1 MQFESNADTGPPS
14 LQALTM
20 FDPTEGPASPR
31 QPRGPLIRGL
41 SIAAL
46 SLVFLGPLLGC
57 DKGPGGGGPGGVF
70 GAPGASCPRP
80 AIPVAST
87 PQFNLQQQEIHALR
101 RAAFRG
107 DFFAQLEL
115 ARRYEGQ
122 KVADR
127 NLEDPI
133 ESAVW
138 YAMALSNASGYTP
151 IAAYAGGNTK
161 DEGRFDDCRRVE
173 RRQAYGTL
181 DRLLGQMSSE
191 EQARVRDRVI
201 YILAGQGAEGYRTLA
216 RIHDVFFGPF
226 GEPPDNREAKLALG
240 RPGYPGAPAVLNLF
254 PRNDVDAYLY
264 TYLAVQT
271 GDVGAY
277 VMLRDFE
284 KSKPE
289 RGGYAQ
295 FVEAKAKRWTPPY
308 EFYPPDAPPSGVPH
322 SDETDWRDDVS
333 DQALSRI
340 GELPFQHVAEAL
352 AYLHIIPRSVSKES
366 SVAPNDVQTLQ
377 AMLGRETTGRLD
389 PIEKVRAIQYAA
401 VNGSPK
407 AQLVLAVM
415 YSEGVGVPRD
425 YARAFRWYAEADRQG
440 SAEAKYAMSTFFS
453 LGMAGIADQD
463 KAKAVVYQIDGA
475 LAGFKPSV
483 SRLQQV
489 LAQVSRGGRPR
500 YRGAGGY
507 GYGGGP
513 PGYDYPSAPS
523 PYGQP
528 QGQPQ
533 GQGGDYGQ
541 PPPQGGYGPDDGSAA
556 GDTTR
561 PADTAQPSS
570 SGERGYR

>member
-1 MQFESNADTGPPS
+1 M
-14 LQALTM
+14 
-20 FDPTEGPASPR
+20 
-31 QPRGPLIRGL
+31 IRGL

-46 SLVFLGPLLGC
+46 SLVILGPLLGC
-57 DKGPGGGGPGGVF
+57 DKGPDEYKSGGPGGVF
-70 GAPGASCPRP
+70 AQNGPTCPRP
-80 AIPVAST
+80 AIPVVST
-87 PQFNLQQQEIHALR
+87 PQFNVQQQEVHALR

-151 IAAYAGGNTK
+151 IAAYSPTSNSSSKGN
-161 DEGRFDDCRRVE
+161 EGRFDDCRRVE
-173 RRQAYGTL
+173 RRLAYGAL
-181 DRLLGQMSSE
+181 DRLLGQMSSD
-191 EQARVRDRVI
+191 EQGKVRDRVI
-201 YILAGQGAEGYRTLA
+201 YVLAGQGADGFRTLA
-216 RIHDVFFGPF
+216 RIHDGFFGPF
-226 GEPPDNREAKLALG
+226 GEPPDNKEAKLALG

-289 RGGYAQ
+289 RGGYSQ

-333 DQALSRI
+333 DAALSRI
-340 GELPFQHVAEAL
+340 NELPFQHVGEAL
-352 AYLHIIPRSVSKES
+352 AYLHIIPKSVSKES

-440 SAEAKYAMSTFFS
+440 SPEAKYAMSTFFS

-475 LAGFKPSV
+475 LSGFKPSV
-483 SRLQQV
+483 ARLQQV
-489 LAQVSRGGRPR
+489 LAQVSRGGGRVR

-507 GYGGGP
+507 GYSGGP
-513 PGYDYPSAPS
+513 PGYDYPPAPS
-523 PYGQP
+523 GYS
-528 QGQPQ
+528 QPQ
-533 GQGGDYGQ
+533 GQGDYGSA
-541 PPPQGGYGPDDGSAA
+541 PQSGYAPDDGSAS

-561 PADTAQPSS
+561 PGGSGQGSS
-570 SGERGYR
+570 TGERGYR

>member
-1 MQFESNADTGPPS
+1 MSNEIDADAAPPAPG
-14 LQALTM
+14 ALTI
-20 FDPTEGPASPR
+20 TEQPEQAGAPR
-31 QPRGPLIRGL
+31 QSRGPLIRGL
-41 SIAAL
+41 SITLL

-57 DKGPGGGGPGGVF
+57 DKGPESGGPGGVF
-70 GAPGASCPRP
+70 AQNGATCPRP
-80 AIPVAST
+80 AIPTVST
-87 PQFNLQQQEIHALR
+87 PQFNIQQQEIHALR

-138 YAMALSNASGYTP
+138 YAMALTNASGYTP
-151 IAAYAGGNTK
+151 IAAYAGGNAK
-161 DEGRFDDCRRVE
+161 GGEGRFDDCRRVE
-173 RRQAYGTL
+173 RRLAYGTL
-181 DRLLGQMSSE
+181 NRLLGQMSSE
-191 EQARVRDRVI
+191 EQAKVRDRVI
-201 YILAGQGAEGYRTLA
+201 YVLAGQGAEGFRTLA
-216 RIHDVFFGPF
+216 RIHDAFFGPF
-226 GEPPDNREAKLALG
+226 GEPPDNKEAKLALG
-240 RPGYPGAPAVLNLF
+240 RPGFPGAPAVLNLF

-308 EFYPPDAPPSGVPH
+308 EFYPPDAPASGVPH

-340 GELPFQHVAEAL
+340 SELPFQHVAEAL
-352 AYLHIIPRSVSKES
+352 AYLHIIPKAVSKES

-463 KAKAVVYQIDGA
+463 KARAVVYQIDGA

-483 SRLQQV
+483 TRLQQV

-513 PGYDYPSAPS
+513 PPGYDYPPAPS

-528 QGQPQ
+528 QGQ
-533 GQGGDYGQ
+533 GDYGQ
-541 PPPQGGYGPDDGSAA
+541 PPPQQGGYGPDDGSAT
-556 GDTTR
+556 GDTSR
-561 PADTAQPSS
+561 PADTSQPSS
-570 SGERGYR
+570 TGERGYR

>member
-1 MQFESNADTGPPS
+1 MQLESNADTGPPS
-14 LQALTM
+14 PLALTIT
-20 FDPTEGPASPR
+20 DQSDTAAPARRPWV
-31 QPRGPLIRGL
+31 RGL

-46 SLVFLGPLLGC
+46 SVVVMGTLLGC
-57 DKGPGGGGPGGVF
+57 DSGPGGSRGPGGPF
-70 GAPGASCPRP
+70 AGPGATCPRP
-80 AIPVAST
+80 AIPVSSS
-87 PQFNLQQQEIHALR
+87 PQFNVQQQEIHALR

-138 YAMALSNASGYTP
+138 YTMALTNASGYTP
-151 IAAYAGGNTK
+151 ISAYQASSSAKGG
-161 DEGRFDDCRRVE
+161 EGRFDDCRRVE
-173 RRQAYGTL
+173 RRFAYGTL

-191 EQARVRDRVI
+191 EQAKVRDRVI
-201 YILAGQGAEGYRTLA
+201 YILAGEGAEGYRTLA
-216 RIHDVFFGPF
+216 RVHDGFFGPF
-226 GEPPDNREAKLALG
+226 GEPPDNSEAKLALG
-240 RPGYPGAPAVLNLF
+240 RPDRPGAPSALNLF

-264 TYLAVQT
+264 NYLAVQT

-277 VMLRDFE
+277 VMLKDFE

-352 AYLHIIPRSVSKES
+352 AYLHVIPKSVSKES
-366 SVAPNDVQTLQ
+366 SVYPGDVQTLQ
-377 AMLGRETTGRLD
+377 AMLGRETTGKLS

-463 KAKAVVYQIDGA
+463 KARAVVYQIDGA

-483 SRLQQV
+483 TRLQQV

-500 YRGAGGY
+500 TRYGAGP
-507 GYGGGP
+507 GGP
-513 PGYDYPSAPS
+513 TGYDYPPAPGS
-523 PYGQP
+523 YGAPQEGPPADYGQ
-528 QGQPQ
+528 
-533 GQGGDYGQ
+533 Q
-541 PPPQGGYGPDDGSAA
+541 PPPQSGYGPDDGSAA

-561 PADTAQPSS
+561 PADAPPQGSS
-570 SGERGYR
+570 TGERGYR